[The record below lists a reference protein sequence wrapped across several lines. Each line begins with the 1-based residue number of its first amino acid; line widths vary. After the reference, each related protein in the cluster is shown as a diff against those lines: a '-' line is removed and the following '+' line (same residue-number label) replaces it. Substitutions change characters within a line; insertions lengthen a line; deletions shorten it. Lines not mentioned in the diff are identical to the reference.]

1 MKYSRT
7 RRESYRYT
15 KFFFHE
21 LFKRTILLLAPV
33 VELNKGEHWNVVKG
47 RGYANEN
54 GSVRSLRQL
63 ILHNGWNS
71 SFILTMFY
79 TIRLKLL
86 WRTYIQTLFKLLR
99 YIVFHSV
106 VSSTKVEFINF
117 LFMLSSKV
125 IYREI
130 A

>member
-7 RRESYRYT
+7 RRESYRDT
-15 KFFFHE
+15 KFCCHE
-21 LFKRTILLLAPV
+21 LFKRTIPLLAPV

-54 GSVRSLRQL
+54 DSVRSLQQL
-63 ILHNGWNS
+63 ILHNRWNS

-79 TIRLKLL
+79 TIRPKSL
-86 WRTYIQTLFKLLR
+86 WRTYIQTLFKLSF
-99 YIVFHSV
+99 YIVFHFA
-106 VSSTKVEFINF
+106 VSSTKVKFIYF

>member
-7 RRESYRYT
+7 CRESYKDT

-47 RGYANEN
+47 YGYANEN

-86 WRTYIQTLFKLLR
+86 WRMYTQTLFKLLF
-99 YIVFHSV
+99 YIVFHFA
-106 VSSTKVEFINF
+106 VSSTKVEFIYF

-130 A
+130 V

>member
-7 RRESYRYT
+7 RRESYKDT

-47 RGYANEN
+47 CGYANEN
-54 GSVRSLRQL
+54 GSVRSLQQL

-71 SFILTMFY
+71 PFILTMFY

-86 WRTYIQTLFKLLR
+86 WRMYIRTLFKLSF
-99 YIVFHSV
+99 YIVFHFA
-106 VSSTKVEFINF
+106 VSSTKVEFIYF